1 VIESSGISMMAF
13 VTWLPAR
20 AGRPVLDKT
29 GLSGDYELL
38 LKYSV
43 SGADDAPALPTA
55 LREQLGLELRPM
67 ELPTEVLVIDYIERP
82 SEN

>member
-1 VIESSGISMMAF
+1 MSF

-20 AGRPVLDKT
+20 VGRPVLDRT

-38 LKYSV
+38 LKYST
-43 SGADDAPALPTA
+43 GASDDAPSITTA
-55 LREQLGLELRPM
+55 VREQLGLTLESV
-67 ELPTEVLVIDYIERP
+67 EAPTEVLVIDYIERP